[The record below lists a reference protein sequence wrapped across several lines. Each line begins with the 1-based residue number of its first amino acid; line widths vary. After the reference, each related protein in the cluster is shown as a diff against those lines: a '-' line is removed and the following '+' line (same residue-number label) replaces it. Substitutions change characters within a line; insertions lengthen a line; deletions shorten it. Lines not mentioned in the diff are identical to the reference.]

1 MLTQVLLHCFDIVE
15 MYCLERVMQKFDLSQ
30 HISDYVGISGELH
43 NISRLGKR
51 EENWLVIHAA
61 YLNLWD
67 ARKDW
72 LFIE

>member
-1 MLTQVLLHCFDIVE
+1 
-15 MYCLERVMQKFDLSQ
+15 MQKFGLSQ
-30 HISDYVGISGELH
+30 HISDYVSISGELH

-61 YLNLWD
+61 YLNLWN

-72 LFIE
+72 LFIK